1 MGMKTMLTSINAEI
15 THRGV
20 RIGLQAGSSC
30 WVNFEYLGRLEFLR
44 TAEESADPG
53 APELDG
59 TAVELIG
66 EKREQ
71 IQKEERDGDR
81 EADVERGRSEIGE
94 DGIKP

>member
-1 MGMKTMLTSINAEI
+1 MNAEI
-15 THRGV
+15 THLGV

-44 TAEESADPG
+44 TAEASADPG

-66 EKREQ
+66 E
-71 IQKEERDGDR
+71 ERPKIHRGGDGDCEVGDR
-81 EADVERGRSEIGE
+81 EGSYKNPKI
-94 DGIKP
+94 